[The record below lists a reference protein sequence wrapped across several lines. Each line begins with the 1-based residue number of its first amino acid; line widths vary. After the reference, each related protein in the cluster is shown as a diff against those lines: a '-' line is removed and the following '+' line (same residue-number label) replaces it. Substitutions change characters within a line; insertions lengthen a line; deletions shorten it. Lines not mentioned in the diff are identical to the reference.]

1 MSKIK
6 ILWTDDE
13 IDMLKPHI
21 MFLEQKGY
29 EILTATNGN
38 DAIDIVEAEQLDIVF
53 LDENMPG
60 ISGLETLEKIKEIN
74 GSLPVVMITKSEE
87 ERIMDDAIGGKIADY
102 LIKPVNPNQILLSL
116 KKNLDEKRLV
126 SEKTTTDYQR
136 EFRMLGMEMSMVN
149 DIEGWNALYQKLLN
163 WELKLDSL
171 QDEGLKEIL
180 ANQKREANEQFGKF
194 IYNNYEEWLDG
205 DEDAPILSHEIFNK
219 KVGPLLREKKK
230 VFFILIDNLR
240 MDQWKIMYPEIKEMY
255 RLMQDDWFSSI
266 LPTATQYARNA
277 MFSGLLPRD
286 IKKKHPQLWTEE
298 SEEGGKNMHE
308 EELLG
313 LQLKRLGF
321 GDRKYSYNKIT
332 QLKAGKKLVDQSADL
347 MRNDLNVVVYNFVD
361 MLSHA
366 KTEMG
371 MIKQLADDDKAYR
384 SLTLSWF
391 RNSPLLDL
399 LKKLSEEDI
408 TVVITTDHGTINV
421 TSPVKVVGH
430 KDLNTNLRYK
440 TGRHMSY
447 NEKDVF
453 EIVDPDRVGL
463 PKMTMSD
470 VFIFTYGEDFFAY
483 PNNFNHY
490 VRYYQNT
497 FQHGGISMEEMLI
510 PIAILEPRK

>member
-1 MSKIK
+1 MSTIK

-29 EILTATNGN
+29 NILMATNGD
-38 DAIDIVEAEQLDIVF
+38 DAIDIVANEQLDIVF

-60 ISGLETLEKIKEIN
+60 LSGLETLEKIKELDD
-74 GSLPVVMITKSEE
+74 SLPVVMITKSEE

-136 EFRMLGMEMSMVN
+136 EFRQLSMDMSMVN
-149 DIEGWNALYQKLLN
+149 TIEEWYTLYQKLLS

-180 ANQKREANEQFGKF
+180 AMQKREANDQFGKF
-194 IYNNYEEWLDG
+194 IANNYEDWLEG
-205 DEDAPILSHEIFNK
+205 DEDAPVLSHQMFNQ

-230 VFFILIDNLR
+230 VFFLLIDNLR
-240 MDQWKIMYPEIKEMY
+240 MDQWKIIYPEIKEMY
-255 RLMQDDWFSSI
+255 RLKQDDWFSSI

-277 MFSGLLPRD
+277 IFSGLLPRD
-286 IKKKHPQLWTEE
+286 IKKKHPQLW
-298 SEEGGKNMHE
+298 SEENDEGSKNMHE

-321 GDRKYSYNKIT
+321 GDTKYSYNKIT
-332 QLKAGKKLVDQSADL
+332 QLHAGKKLVDKSADL

-371 MIKQLADDDKAYR
+371 MIKQLAENDKAYR

-391 RNSPLLDL
+391 KNSPLLDL
-399 LKKLSEEDI
+399 LKKLADQDV

-421 TSPVKVVGH
+421 TSPVKVIGQ

-440 TGRHMSY
+440 TGRHMTY
-447 NEKDVF
+447 NKKEVL
-453 EIVDPDRVGL
+453 ELADPEQVGL

-470 VFIFTYGEDFFAY
+470 VFIFAYGEDFFAY
-483 PNNFNHY
+483 PNNYNHY

-510 PIAILEPRK
+510 PIATLEPRN

>member
-6 ILWTDDE
+6 ILWVDDE
-13 IDMLKPHI
+13 IDMLKPHV

-29 EILTATNGN
+29 EIETATNGE
-38 DAIDIVEAEQLDIVF
+38 DAVDLVSDEAFDIVF

-60 ISGLETLEKIKEIN
+60 LSGLETLEKVKN
-74 GSLPVVMITKSEE
+74 LKPNLPVVMITKSEE
-87 ERIMDDAIGGKIADY
+87 EQIMDEAIGGKIADY

-136 EFRMLGMEMSMVN
+136 QFGMMSMEMNGIRTMEEWS
-149 DIEGWNALYQKLLN
+149 DFYHKLLS
-163 WELKLDSL
+163 WELKLDEL
-171 QDEGLKEIL
+171 DDDGLKEIL
-180 ANQKREANEQFGKF
+180 AMQKREANTLYSKF
-194 IYNNYEEWLDG
+194 ISRNYEDWMDG
-205 DEDAPILSHEIFNK
+205 DEDAPLLSHQLMNK
-219 KVGPLLREKKK
+219 KVGPLLRDGKK

-240 MDQWKIMYPEIKEMY
+240 MDQWKVIYPEIKNLY
-255 RLMQDDWFSSI
+255 RIKDDDWFCSI

-277 MFSGLLPRD
+277 IFSGLTPAN
-286 IKKKHPQLWTEE
+286 IKKKHPQLWVEE

-313 LQLKRLGF
+313 FQLKRLGF
-321 GDRKYSYNKIT
+321 NDVKYSYNKIT
-332 QLKAGKKLVDQSADL
+332 QLKQGKKLVDNSSDL
-347 MRNDLNVVVYNFVD
+347 LQNQLNVIVYNFVD

-384 SLTLSWF
+384 SLTVSWF
-391 RNSPLLDL
+391 RNSPLIEL
-399 LKKLSEEDI
+399 LRKLAEQDV
-408 TVVITTDHGTINV
+408 TVIFTTDHGTINV
-421 TSPVKVVGH
+421 NSPVKVVGH

-440 TGRHMSY
+440 TGRGMSY
-447 NEKDVF
+447 NKKEVYEITDPEK
-453 EIVDPDRVGL
+453 VGL

-470 VFIFTYGEDFFAY
+470 IFVFTRGDDFFAY
-483 PNNFNHY
+483 PNNFNYY

-497 FQHGGISMEEMLI
+497 FQHGGISLEEMII
-510 PIAILEPRK
+510 PFAVLEPR